1 MQLLF
6 LRHSLTIGNLE
17 HRYIGCRT
25 DEPLCSEGI
34 ILIDRQASILQ
45 KYKPDLLFVSPM
57 LRCRETAARLFPN
70 IAQKIVPD
78 FRECDFGQFEG
89 KNYLELSGNVAYQAW
104 IDSGGTLP
112 FPGGES
118 REAFLYRTC
127 KAISTIVQ
135 ENTVDTI
142 AIIAHGGTMMSIL
155 SVYEIQKKD
164 YFDWNIP
171 HCTPFLCEV
180 LKKNPLQLRWK
191 EMK

>member
-6 LRHSLTIGNLE
+6 LRHSLTNGNLE

-25 DEPLCSEGI
+25 DEPLCSDGI
-34 ILIDRQASILQ
+34 ALIDRQAPILQ
-45 KYKPDLLFVSPM
+45 RYKPDLLFVSPM
-57 LRCRETAARLFPN
+57 IRCRETASRIFPN
-70 IAQKIVPD
+70 LFQIVVPD

-89 KNYLELSGNVAYQAW
+89 KNYQELSDHPAYQAW

-112 FPGGES
+112 FPEGES
-118 REAFLYRTC
+118 REDFVVRTC
-127 KAISTIVQ
+127 KSISAIVQ
-135 ENTVDTI
+135 ENTADRI

-155 SVYEIQKKD
+155 SVYEIQGKD

-171 HCTPFLCEV
+171 HCTPFFCDV
-180 LKKNPLQLRWK
+180 LKKNPLQLQWK

>member
-1 MQLLF
+1 M
-6 LRHSLTIGNLE
+6 NL
-17 HRYIGCRT
+17 
-25 DEPLCSEGI
+25 LCSEGI
-34 ILIDRQASILQ
+34 TLIDRQAPILQ

-89 KNYLELSGNVAYQAW
+89 KNYLELSGNAAYQAW
-104 IDSGGTLP
+104 VDSGRHAAL
-112 FPGGES
+112 S
-118 REAFLYRTC
+118 RRRIQRSLSSSHLQSDFY
-127 KAISTIVQ
+127 IVQ